1 MTGTDGNELRTTW
14 QVDQADPEL
23 GAKIRGALASVID
36 PEIGMSVVELG
47 LVRELEV
54 SETEAHVTMILT
66 TPFCPF
72 GPAIMEQT
80 RRKVAEAT
88 GLTTSMQMS
97 NEMWDQS
104 MMEGGAGADWRL
116 Y

>member
-1 MTGTDGNELRTTW
+1 MTDPKEPRQGTIWKVDGQNQELA
-14 QVDQADPEL
+14 Q
-23 GAKIRGALASVID
+23 KIREALADVID

-47 LVRELEV
+47 LVRELEA
-54 SETEAHVTMILT
+54 SETDARVTMILT

-88 GLTTSMQMS
+88 GLPTSMEMS
-97 NEMWDQS
+97 KELWDQS
-104 MMEGGAGADWRL
+104 MMEGGAASDWRL

>member
-1 MTGTDGNELRTTW
+1 MTETGENEQRTTW
-14 QVDQADPEL
+14 LVDEANPEL
-23 GAKIRGALASVID
+23 GAKIRGALAGVID

-47 LVRELEV
+47 LVRQLEV
-54 SETEAHVTMILT
+54 SETEARVTMILT

-88 GLTTSMQMS
+88 GLTASMQMGS
-97 NEMWDQS
+97 EMWDQS